1 MTFLGTALAQKNKP
15 ETQRR
20 IDRTPAAAVA
30 ERARLFAIK
39 RRNVTILVP
48 FNFDTPPERR
58 PAEAGRLED

>member
-39 RRNVTILVP
+39 RWNVTTLVP
-48 FNFDTPPERR
+48 FNFDTHPNDGPPKR
-58 PAEAGRLED
+58 AVLED